1 MINEEREIQEKD
13 LGVIIDDRIK
23 FEDHIYSKI
32 NVAYRNIGLIVR
44 NSTHMSSELFPA
56 LYKALVRPHLKYF

>member
-1 MINEEREIQEKD
+1 MLNEEREIQEKD
-13 LGVIIDDRIK
+13 LRVIIDDMIK

-44 NSTHMSSELFPA
+44 NFTHMTSELFPT
-56 LYKALVRPHLKYF
+56 LYKA